1 MPKTV
6 VGAYRGSAENMLAVF
21 NSEVLEIAQPGV
33 DAFEG
38 FVGRCGGIDA
48 SLTSKAGP
56 PRRFHDQS
64 RKPLAPAPIESVG
77 LRIFIDQ

>member
-38 FVGRCGGIDA
+38 FVGRRGGIDA